1 MFRWF
6 SGFGDKSTH
15 NSSWYVG
22 GGACAA
28 AAGGGHVPV
37 LKWLREK
44 GAKWDARSCAEAAM
58 RGHLDCL
65 RWLIENECPQDDTT
79 FYWGVKWGA
88 TSGCMALL
96 EYLVEQ
102 GCPWGTSP
110 WTRKRDAE
118 DDVAVWLTAASEG
131 SVELVQWLYET
142 EIKQSVPWT
151 IDAGYAAARAGRL
164 DNLRFLYENKPSLD
178 GDPYLWK
185 MAVSDSDRGYDY
197 CIAHCTT
204 RLAFLC
210 LTCFVCPQQLV
221 RSLHAMIYHPKG
233 TTPRTTST
241 FWRGSS
247 RWIGPRK
254 ATRTAR

>member
-1 MFRWF
+1 M
-6 SGFGDKSTH
+6 GT
-15 NSSWYVG
+15 NYVG

-110 WTRKRDAE
+110 WTLKREAE
-118 DDVAVWLTAASEG
+118 DGVAVWLTAASEG

-185 MAVSDSDRGYDY
+185 TAVSDSDSGYDY

-204 RLAFLC
+204 RLASLHHHAFLC